1 MDQRK
6 TRLVQVVL
14 NLPEHYQRNPEWFSG
29 PDNVIYRQMM
39 AYYDHE
45 KRQWTW
51 VDEFDKVQT
60 GKSYNKDTKIKMLIL
75 SLEAPSYNVT
85 ISPMALD
92 SEVQEK
98 EALISFLERWP
109 LLSHATVGSKV
120 NSFPTKNHQIQFQN
134 FYNSANPEVLPINLQ
149 PFKLVDNS
157 KVEKVKNENLK
168 RDMELV
174 KALNTLEQS
183 EEVIIKFAYVLG
195 LNPAGMQSFE
205 IQNTIYE
212 HVKIT
217 ERYDE
222 FFKIYKEKA
231 WDDVSTY
238 ATSLGLAYDIIVKSN
253 AGIYQFDGK
262 PITESKSEL
271 YYYFRSNENAYH
283 HLRILIKERTNIE
296 LPGSTTP
303 SIKKAKGRPSSTAD
317 EYAPAGDKDADVEV

>member
-1 MDQRK
+1 MSQQK

-14 NLPEHYQRNPEWFSG
+14 NLPEHYQRNPEWFGG
-29 PDNVIYRQMM
+29 PDNIVYRQMM

-51 VDEFDKVQT
+51 VDEFDKVQS
-60 GKSYNKDTKIKMLIL
+60 GKSYSKETKIKMLIL
-75 SLEAPSYNVT
+75 SMEAPSYNVS

-92 SEVQEK
+92 SEISEK
-98 EALISFLERWP
+98 ESLISWLERWP
-109 LLSHATVGSKV
+109 LLAHATVGSKV
-120 NSFPTKNHQIQFQN
+120 DSFPTKNHRVQFQN
-134 FYNSANPEVLPINLQ
+134 FYNSANPETLPINLQ

-183 EEVIIKFAYVLG
+183 EETITKFAYVLG
-195 LNPAGMQSFE
+195 LNPAGMESFE

-212 HVKIT
+212 HIKIS

-222 FFKIYKEKA
+222 FFQIYKEKA
-231 WDDVSTY
+231 WDDIATY
-238 ATSLGLAYDIIVKSN
+238 ATSLGLAYDIITKSN
-253 AGIYQFDGK
+253 TGIYQFDGK

-271 YYYFRSNENAYH
+271 AYYFRSNENAYN
-283 HLRILIKERTNIE
+283 HLRILLKERTGQD
-296 LPGSTTP
+296 LSATTTAAP
-303 SIKKAKGRPSSTAD
+303 KKTKGRATSAVEQYAST
-317 EYAPAGDKDADVEV
+317 EKDADLEV